1 MPFSFVC
8 GSNHDEGNEAG
19 LCDRVEDAMADV
31 ALVFHWTPADVADM
45 TVTELME
52 WRERARQ
59 RYERQE

>member
-1 MPFSFVC
+1 
-8 GSNHDEGNEAG
+8 
-19 LCDRVEDAMADV
+19 MADV
-31 ALVFHWTPADVADM
+31 ALVFHWTPADVSDM